1 MINTR
6 IYGGEG
12 DEKDFESQKFVC
24 IYVHFVWLRGGFG
37 GALTCPYKRAIDEFG
52 RERYR
57 VGGSCIH
64 LSRKNRQCIQHLKL
78 NWIGMA
84 TTPFSLT

>member
-37 GALTCPYKRAIDEFG
+37 GALTCPYKRAINEFG

-57 VGGSCIH
+57 VGGLIYICHGKTDSVYSI
-64 LSRKNRQCIQHLKL
+64 
-78 NWIGMA
+78 
-84 TTPFSLT
+84 